1 MTPGDLY
8 HLLPMAEKFPH
19 IQALFPY
26 MQGGDALILKISV
39 EKLIGERNNYY
50 TELVDF
56 LHRGEVYTESLN
68 NFKKYATYIGRQDE
82 IKHSST

>member
-1 MTPGDLY
+1 MSGDLY
-8 HLLPMAEKFPH
+8 HLLPMAENFPH

-26 MQGGDALILKISV
+26 MQGGEALVLKINV
-39 EKLIGERNNYY
+39 KKLIGNHSNYH

-56 LHRGEVYTESLN
+56 LHHGVIYTESLS